1 MNPTALQVHRDALI
15 VDGLVFMGDG
25 STETLEAGNVAAANV
40 TVCHF
45 EADFEQACNEMAE
58 WHARV
63 AAPDSRWRLVERA
76 ADVSAARAAGQIGL
90 IMGWQNARPLGD
102 RLDRL
107 PFFRHLED
115 CASHGELVRVTS
127 ALLER
132 GWSEAELRG
141 FLGENLLRALDLAWA
156 PP

>member
-1 MNPTALQVHRDALI
+1 MSPTALQVHRDALT

-45 EADFEQACNEMAE
+45 EGDFEQACNEMAE
-58 WHARV
+58 WHARG
-63 AAPDSRWRLVERA
+63 AAPDRRWR
-76 ADVSAARAAGQIGL
+76 
-90 IMGWQNARPLGD
+90 
-102 RLDRL
+102 
-107 PFFRHLED
+107 
-115 CASHGELVRVTS
+115 
-127 ALLER
+127 LLER

-141 FLGENLLRALDLAWA
+141 FPGENLLRALDLARA